1 MKGIFSVLVE
11 NKDGVLSQISGLFA
25 RRAFNIDSL
34 AVGVTERKDIS
45 SMTIVSTGDQRTI
58 DQIEK
63 HLNKKL
69 DVIKVRRLEETK
81 CVLLEMML
89 MKVSYSQTNRASLIE
104 LCSVMGAKIVHVSA
118 KNMVIEF
125 QAAPDEVEN
134 FIELARSFGILELQ
148 RTGAICMSRDQR

>member
-1 MKGIFSVLVE
+1 
-11 NKDGVLSQISGLFA
+11 
-25 RRAFNIDSL
+25 
-34 AVGVTERKDIS
+34 
-45 SMTIVSTGDQRTI
+45 MTIVSTGDQRTI

-125 QAAPDEVEN
+125 HAAPDEVEN
-134 FIELARSFGILELQ
+134 FI
-148 RTGAICMSRDQR
+148 

>member
-1 MKGIFSVLVE
+1 
-11 NKDGVLSQISGLFA
+11 
-25 RRAFNIDSL
+25 
-34 AVGVTERKDIS
+34 
-45 SMTIVSTGDQRTI
+45 MTIVSTGDRRTI

-89 MKVSYSQTNRASLIE
+89 MKVSYSQTNRASLLTE

-125 QAAPDEVEN
+125 HAAPDEVEN
-134 FIELARSFGILELQ
+134 FIELARSFGDPGITEDRGHLHVQGPEIIKEKPPDPPD
-148 RTGAICMSRDQR
+148 GFSIS